1 MRKLILLLMAVAI
14 VVVTLSKI
22 GVLEGKAP
30 RALMKMSHE
39 LWGGDPVSTDALF
52 SEAAIVVDA
61 SDGQVL
67 YKKNEHKRL
76 YPASTTKL
84 LTAMIALEVGNP
96 DSMITVG
103 DEAHI
108 RTEGESSAGLRRGQ
122 QLSLRDLVAAMM
134 LPSGN
139 DAART
144 VARYIARIKT
154 GKRMLPEEGMAVFA
168 GMMNARAKELGA
180 TGSHFF
186 NPHGLHD
193 ANHYTT
199 AADLALIARKAYKNK
214 LLREIVNQRELVI
227 QITGEPTT
235 LTNTNKLLQ
244 PGSEFYYDEAGGMKT
259 GYTSDAGYCLIS
271 SAKRGG
277 KQVIAVILHS
287 SATEVWLD
295 SKKLL
300 QYGLDNN

>member
-1 MRKLILLLMAVAI
+1 MRKLILLFMVLAI

-22 GVLEGKAP
+22 GVLEDNAP
-30 RALMKMSHE
+30 RALMQISHG
-39 LWGGDPVSTDALF
+39 LWGGDSVSAKALH
-52 SEAAIVVDA
+52 SEAAIVIEA
-61 SDGQVL
+61 SNGHVL
-67 YKKNEHKRL
+67 YKNNEHKRL

-84 LTAMIALEVGNP
+84 LTAMIALEDGDP

-144 VARYIARIKT
+144 VARYMARMKT
-154 GKRMLPEEGMAVFA
+154 GKKMPPEDGMAVFA
-168 GMMNARAKELGA
+168 GMMNARAKKLGA
-180 TGSHFF
+180 TGSHFV

-193 ANHYTT
+193 PDHYTT
-199 AADLALIARKAYKNK
+199 AADLALIAQKAYSNK
-214 LLREIVNQRELVI
+214 LLREIVSQRELVI
-227 QITGEPTT
+227 QTTGEPIS

-244 PGSEFYYDEAGGMKT
+244 PGSEFYYNEAGGMKT

-271 SAKRGG
+271 SAQRGD

-287 SATEVWLD
+287 TATDVWLD

-300 QYGLDNN
+300 EYGLDNS

>member
-1 MRKLILLLMAVAI
+1 MRKLILLLMALAI

-30 RALMKMSHE
+30 RALIQMSHGVWSSDSLSAE
-39 LWGGDPVSTDALF
+39 ALY
-52 SEAAIVVDA
+52 SEAAIVIDA
-61 SDGQVL
+61 SDGKVL
-67 YKKNEHKRL
+67 YKKNENKRL

-84 LTAMIALEVGNP
+84 LTAMIALEEGDP

-122 QLSLRDLVAAMM
+122 QLSLRDLVVAMM

-154 GKRMLPEEGMAVFA
+154 GKRMPPDEGMAVFA
-168 GMMNARAKELGA
+168 EMMNARAKELGA
-180 TGSHFF
+180 TGSHFV

-193 ANHYTT
+193 PDHYTT
-199 AADLALIARKAYKNK
+199 AADLALIARNAYKSK
-214 LLREIVNQRELVI
+214 LLREIVNQREFVI
-227 QITGEPTT
+227 KTTGGPVT

-244 PGSEFYYDEAGGMKT
+244 PGSEFYYKEAGGMKT
-259 GYTSDAGYCLIS
+259 GFTNDAGYCLIS
-271 SAKRGG
+271 SAQRGD
-277 KQVIAVILHS
+277 KQVIAAILHS
-287 SATEVWLD
+287 SATDVWVD

-300 QYGLDNN
+300 QYGLDNS